1 MKAVNFLL
9 PKLSCACAG
18 WLQSSQGS
26 GAEGAGHYGTKAKRS
41 LTGGEK
47 SICAG
52 EKKRLVLINRSSP

>member
-9 PKLSCACAG
+9 PKLSCACAA
-18 WLQSSQGS
+18 WLQSSPGS

-52 EKKRLVLINRSSP
+52 EKNV